1 MLRPIWWAR
10 ATRSSSTRMDS
21 AQGNTSLSMTFHMGV
36 RASMPASHWVRV
48 TQSEPPTDMK
58 EMTLSFRMRGSGA
71 VPPVSSAILVPMML
85 LPRSM
90 RGPKRSV
97 IVWKRPVAP
106 FSKMGVEKTMP
117 SASSILSSS
126 QSKSSFS
133 THLPPRPP
141 STLCT
146 QAVQPVQC
154 SMCRFCSWMNS
165 TSAPISLA
173 PIRASMHIPSL
184 LPLRIPPEIPK
195 IFICTSSF

>member
-1 MLRPIWWAR
+1 
-10 ATRSSSTRMDS
+10 
-21 AQGNTSLSMTFHMGV
+21 
-36 RASMPASHWVRV
+36 
-48 TQSEPPTDMK
+48 MK

-71 VPPVSSAILVPMML
+71 VPPASSAILVPMML

-106 FSKMGVEKTMP
+106 SQRWGWRRQCRRRP
-117 SASSILSSS
+117 ASCPAAS
-126 QSKSSFS
+126 QVVLQ
-133 THLPPRPP
+133 HALAAAAP

-173 PIRASMHIPSL
+173 PSGLDAHTVVAAVAHTAGNTQNFHLYFLLLKSKKFSLPSFPLHITRS
-184 LPLRIPPEIPK
+184 LPLCKMPVLYG
-195 IFICTSSF
+195 

>member
-1 MLRPIWWAR
+1 MEN
-10 ATRSSSTRMDS
+10 SS
-21 AQGNTSLSMTFHMGV
+21 
-36 RASMPASHWVRV
+36 
-48 TQSEPPTDMK
+48 
-58 EMTLSFRMRGSGA
+58 
-71 VPPVSSAILVPMML
+71 PPVSAAILVPMML

-146 QAVQPVQC
+146 QAVQPVAMAFTGQTDAQAVQPVQC